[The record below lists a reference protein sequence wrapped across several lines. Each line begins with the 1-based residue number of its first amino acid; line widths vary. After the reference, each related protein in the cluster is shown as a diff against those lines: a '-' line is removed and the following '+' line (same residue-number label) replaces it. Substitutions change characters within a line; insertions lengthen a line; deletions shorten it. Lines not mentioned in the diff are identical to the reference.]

1 MDGVIHTLL
10 AEHGVSVVGHVPDA
24 GHTALIQRCE
34 RDPSMHVVTLTTE
47 EEGIALAAGAWL
59 GGTRSVVLMQS
70 SGVGNCCNLLG
81 LPRILA
87 GPLALLVTMRG
98 EWGEE
103 NPWQLPA
110 GQAVPDLL
118 RTCGVRVH
126 RADHADDVAPAV
138 TSALALAYASNDRVA
153 VLLGQRLLGAKAF
166 EEAS

>member
-10 AEHGVSVVGHVPDA
+10 HEHRVGVVGHVPDA

-34 RDPSMHVVTLTTE
+34 RDPAMRVVTLTTE

-59 GGTRSVVLMQS
+59 GGARSAVLMQS

-87 GPLALLVTMRG
+87 GPLLLLVTMRG

-110 GQAVPDLL
+110 GQAVPALL
-118 RTCGVRVH
+118 ETCGVIVH
-126 RADHADDVAPAV
+126 RADHEHDVAPAV
-138 TSALALAYASNDRVA
+138 RSALGLAYASNARVA

>member
-1 MDGVIHTLL
+1 MDGVIHPLL
-10 AEHGVSVVGHVPDA
+10 AEYGVRVIGHVPDA

-34 RDPSMHVVTLTTE
+34 GDPAMQVVTLTTE
-47 EEGIALAAGAWL
+47 EEGMALAAGAWL
-59 GGTRSVVLMQS
+59 GGARSAILMQS

-87 GPLALLVTMRG
+87 GPLLLLVTMRG

-110 GQAVPDLL
+110 GQAVPALL
-118 RTCGVRVH
+118 STCGVLVH

-138 TSALALAYASNDRVA
+138 RSALGLAYASNARVA